1 MTIANFLTILRL
13 IISPFFL
20 LIYIYPDYFYVT
32 PITLPFVLLALFI
45 VSELTDLFDG
55 YVARRYEQV
64 TDLGK
69 LLDPMADSISRT
81 SAFLTFT
88 QAPVNIPILFVFI
101 FLYRDSVVST
111 LRTICALRG
120 FTLAARS
127 SGKIKAVIQAIAIF
141 VILAA
146 MIPHSIGALTNAA
159 LNEVGTVVVGIAA
172 LYALYSGFEYIVV
185 NRRYLSRMLESR

>member
-13 IISPFFL
+13 LISPFFL
-20 LIYIYPDYFYVT
+20 LIYIYPKYFYVT
-32 PITLPFVLLALFI
+32 PFTLPFVLLFLFL
-45 VSELTDLFDG
+45 VMELSDLFDG
-55 YVARRYEQV
+55 YVARKYDQV

-69 LLDPMADSISRT
+69 LLDPMADSITRT

-88 QAPVNIPILFVFI
+88 QAPVHLPILFVFI

-120 FTLAARS
+120 YALAARS
-127 SGKIKAVIQAIAIF
+127 SGKIKAVIQAVAIF

-146 MIPHSIGALTNAA
+146 MIPHSLGGISDFTLNALA
-159 LNEVGTVVVGIAA
+159 TVVAGVAA
-172 LYALYSGFEYIVV
+172 LYSMYSGVEYIVV
-185 NRRYLSRMLESR
+185 NRQYLVQMLGKD